1 MTSMMKWIGGA
12 TALVLLFFGSAAL
25 TGWYMQQPHEPTG
38 MAASQ
43 IVDGPIEVDPEAMA
57 AEQANPTQAELPD
70 AAPADTGPADQS
82 ATGDAATAQP
92 PANAN
97 SNANAN
103 ANEQFVVKRILPI
116 NGPIKYGEWH
126 WNTDGVPADGKII
139 MTVDLKARVIS
150 VFKGGYEIGAAA
162 VLLGTD
168 KHPTPLG
175 VFPIKYKMR
184 HNVSEK
190 YNNAPMP
197 YSMFL
202 TDDGVALHGSDV
214 ENGYASHGCVGMPD
228 AFAAKVF
235 AVAKKGDRVIITNG
249 ETLGMGQSIL

>member
-25 TGWYMQQPHEPTG
+25 TGWYMQQPHEATG

-57 AEQANPTQAELPD
+57 AEQANPSLEPLADATPAD
-70 AAPADTGPADQS
+70 AAEAAEAAQ
-82 ATGDAATAQP
+82 DAASPAATETA
-92 PANAN
+92 PAP
-97 SNANAN
+97 SND
-103 ANEQFVVKRILPI
+103 QFVVKRILPI

-168 KHPTPLG
+168 EHPTPLG
-175 VFPIKYKMR
+175 TFPITRKQR

-202 TDDGVALHGSDV
+202 TSDGVALHGSDV

-235 AVAKKGDRVIITNG
+235 AIAKRGDRVIITNG
-249 ETLGMGQSIL
+249 ETLDMGESIL

>member
-57 AEQANPTQAELPD
+57 AEQANPSQETMPDTAPADVAQAGQGATSE
-70 AAPADTGPADQS
+70 AAPAQPA
-82 ATGDAATAQP
+82 
-92 PANAN
+92 
-97 SNANAN
+97 AN

-168 KHPTPLG
+168 EHPTPLG

-249 ETLGMGQSIL
+249 ETLGMGESIL

>member
-1 MTSMMKWIGGA
+1 MLKWIGGA
-12 TALVLLFFGSAAL
+12 TAAVLLAFGGATLASGFMADDETA
-25 TGWYMQQPHEPTG
+25 EAPTLEN
-38 MAASQ
+38 A
-43 IVDGPIEVDPEAMA
+43 IPVDEDAVAQAYAEADA
-57 AEQANPTQAELPD
+57 QANA
-70 AAPADTGPADQS
+70 QS
-82 ATGDAATAQP
+82 GTGDGTPEFVSEPVIQDVP
-92 PANAN
+92 EKKPAPKD
-97 SNANAN
+97 
-103 ANEQFVVKRILPI
+103 ERFVVKRILPI

-126 WNTDGVPADGKII
+126 WDDEGIEDGPIV

-150 VFKGGYEIGAAA
+150 VFQGGYEIGAAA

-175 VFPIKYKMR
+175 TFPIRYKMR

-202 TDDGVALHGSDV
+202 TTDGIALHGSDV

-228 AFAAKVF
+228 DFAAKVF
-235 AVAKKGDRVIITNG
+235 AIAKKGDKVIITDG
-249 ETLGMGQSIL
+249 ETMSMGDSII